1 MRQQIAQAISETD
14 IDYYREYRNAID
26 NCNEAHNQL
35 HTARERIEE
44 LENELQHQKDINR
57 LVKEESQKRINTL
70 ADDRNKLREENADLK
85 KLLMN
90 EWRG

>member
-1 MRQQIAQAISETD
+1 MRKQIAQAISETD
-14 IDYYREYRNAID
+14 IDYYNEYRNAID

-35 HTARERIEE
+35 HAARERIEE
-44 LENELQHQKDINR
+44 LENEVEHQKHINR
-57 LVKEESQKRINTL
+57 LVTTTFRNRINTIQK
-70 ADDRNKLREENADLK
+70 DRKKLREENTDLK